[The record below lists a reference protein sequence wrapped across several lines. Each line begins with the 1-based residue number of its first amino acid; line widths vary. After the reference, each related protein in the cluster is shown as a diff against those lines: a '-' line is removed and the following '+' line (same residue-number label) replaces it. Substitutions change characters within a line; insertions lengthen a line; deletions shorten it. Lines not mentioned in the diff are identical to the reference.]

1 MYAKLLWYMY
11 NWKEVLKG
19 KAISS
24 LKEQKLKPRTRQIQG
39 KICLKMLWMA
49 AFIFFLRTFLSPVG
63 NKQFV
68 WNKYLES
75 VIWCYKWR
83 IQMKV
88 GQSW

>member
-11 NWKEVLKG
+11 NWKEMLKG
-19 KAISS
+19 KQISS
-24 LKEQKLKPRTRQIQG
+24 LEEQKLKPGTRQIQG
-39 KICLKMLWMA
+39 KICLKMLWMT
-49 AFIFFLRTFLSPVG
+49 AFIFCVFLLPVG

-83 IQMKV
+83 MQMKV
-88 GQSW
+88 SQSG